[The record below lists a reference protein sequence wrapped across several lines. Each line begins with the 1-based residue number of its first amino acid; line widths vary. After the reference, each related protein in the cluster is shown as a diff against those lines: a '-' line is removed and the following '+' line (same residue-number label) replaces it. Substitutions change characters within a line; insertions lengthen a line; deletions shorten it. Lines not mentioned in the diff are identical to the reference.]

1 MMWVIILAFLL
12 DARMGDPVYSW
23 HPVRLIGLW
32 ITRLEKDLYRESSDN
47 RYQFT
52 SGAILV
58 GGVLLTVGIIYG
70 TITML
75 SNTYLP
81 AAALFIQAALAS
93 QLLATRCLWDE
104 GKRILTVLRTGDL
117 EIAQKEIGYLVSR
130 DTASLNLDAIRKA
143 AVETMTENL
152 TDAIVAPL
160 FYFGL
165 LGLPGLAIYKA
176 INTMDSMIGYKNH
189 RYLYFGRFAAR
200 LDDVVNFIPARIAVV
215 LVLSVAIFKGHDA
228 ASGWRCFLKHRRY
241 HASPN
246 SGCTEAAMAGVLGI
260 QLSGPT
266 VYFGQVVDRPWIG
279 FNPGPVAEKHLE
291 SVLGYVVAVGFL
303 GLPLALALN
312 AVVVLLHI

>member
-1 MMWVIILAFLL
+1 MMWAIILAVLL

-32 ITRLEKDLYRESSDN
+32 ITKLEKDLYKESSDN
-47 RYQFT
+47 TYKFT
-52 SGAILV
+52 SGTILV
-58 GGVLLTVGIIYG
+58 WAVILTVGVIYG
-70 TITML
+70 AITVL
-75 SNTYLP
+75 SNTYFPMGAFL
-81 AAALFIQAALAS
+81 IQALLAS

-104 GKRILTVLRTGDL
+104 GRRILGVIKTGDL
-117 EIAQKEIGYLVSR
+117 TIAQKEIGYLVSR
-130 DTASLNLDAIRKA
+130 DTAKLSFNDIKKA

-152 TDAIVAPL
+152 TDGIIAPL

-165 LGLPGLAIYKA
+165 FGLPGLAIYKA
-176 INTMDSMIGYKNH
+176 INTMDSMIGYKNQ

-215 LVLSVAIFKGHDA
+215 LVLVVAMFKGHDA
-228 ASGWRCFLKHRRY
+228 ASGWRCFLKHRRF

-279 FNPGPVAEKHLE
+279 FKPGDIGENHLE

-303 GLPLALALN
+303 GLPLALGLN
-312 AVVVLLHI
+312 ALIGLL